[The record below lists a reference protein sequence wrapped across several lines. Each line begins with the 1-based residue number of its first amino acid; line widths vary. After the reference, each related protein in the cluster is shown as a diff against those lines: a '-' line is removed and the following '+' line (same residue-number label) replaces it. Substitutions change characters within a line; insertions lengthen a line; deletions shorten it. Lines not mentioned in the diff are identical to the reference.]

1 MTAEWVKSMSVQ
13 DMAVGVW
20 IVLVVVEL
28 GVRVHDDR
36 LVQRE
41 IAIFLQGL
49 FVVGEQRVVASV
61 GRVEHTVTS

>member
-1 MTAEWVKSMSVQ
+1 
-13 DMAVGVW
+13 VGVW

-49 FVVGEQRVVASV
+49 FVVGEQRVAASV

>member
-41 IAIFLQGL
+41 IAIFLQEL